1 MEASNVVNVCS
12 GTHPVQSHPRYAF
25 KYGVN
30 DPHTGDQKHAS
41 ETRDGDV
48 VKGQYSLVEPD
59 GSVRTVDY
67 TADSI
72 NGFNAVVS
80 KSGPNLHDPPAL
92 KVPLA
97 VPVAHAKPVVAVEPV
112 ALAKPLYKPY
122 SALGAD
128 YSDVAYA
135 PAPIV
140 EHPHLT
146 QASIG
151 APAHFQEYDVYDEAG
166 SYLGLL
172 GSNGQYTAAA
182 SAPHE
187 AYSQYDGYY

>member
-1 MEASNVVNVCS
+1 MSTRQLN
-12 GTHPVQSHPRYAF
+12 H
-25 KYGVN
+25 K
-30 DPHTGDQKHAS
+30 
-41 ETRDGDV
+41 ETENLGNF
-48 VKGQYSLVEPD
+48 GLED
-59 GSVRTVDY
+59 GSVQCCEC
-67 TADSI
+67 
-72 NGFNAVVS
+72 
-80 KSGPNLHDPPAL
+80 